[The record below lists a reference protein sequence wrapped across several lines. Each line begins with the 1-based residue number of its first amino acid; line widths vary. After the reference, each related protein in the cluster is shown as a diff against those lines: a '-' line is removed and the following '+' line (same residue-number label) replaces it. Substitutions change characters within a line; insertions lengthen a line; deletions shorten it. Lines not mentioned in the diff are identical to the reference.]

1 MDAKIR
7 IVFQMQKEIE
17 ENLFDLTSINYLNVK
32 FCLSFNISVYLL
44 AHFQV

>member
-7 IVFQMQKEIE
+7 IVFQIQKEIE

-32 FCLSFNISVYLL
+32 FCLSFNISIYPLT
-44 AHFQV
+44 HF